1 MSSKSCVLD
10 LFLVRNSFRSLPCEN
25 YDIKDTKVC
34 VYLIAV
40 IAVIVLK
47 KNSHKSPLGAS
58 FYLMALM
65 YSLKT
70 EMISL
75 FYRRLSAIIV
85 YGKRKGE
92 REPCQRFMLWSKLQA
107 FNLRMSETDHSLVIV
122 ELPVSCARFFSHPP
136 DNNSLE
142 ALLLYKQYADRV

>member
-1 MSSKSCVLD
+1 MSSKSRVLD

-25 YDIKDTKVC
+25 YDIKDTKVY
-34 VYLIAV
+34 VYL

-47 KNSHKSPLGAS
+47 KNSHKFPLGAS
-58 FYLMALM
+58 FCLMAFM

-75 FYRRLSAIIV
+75 FYKRLSAVIV
-85 YGKRKGE
+85 YEKRKGE
-92 REPCQRFMLWSKLQA
+92 RELCQRFTPWSTLQA
-107 FNLRMSETDHSLVIV
+107 FNLRMSETDYSLVILG
-122 ELPVSCARFFSHPP
+122 LPVSCAHFLSHPP